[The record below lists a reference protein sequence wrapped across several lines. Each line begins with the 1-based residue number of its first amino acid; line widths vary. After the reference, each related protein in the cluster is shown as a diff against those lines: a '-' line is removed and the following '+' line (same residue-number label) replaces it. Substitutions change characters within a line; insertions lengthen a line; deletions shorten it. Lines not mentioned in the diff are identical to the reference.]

1 MRMAFGLV
9 SLLVTL
15 AIILLL
21 FKTYSA
27 PMLKRGKSATDDAR
41 QLAGRDENNAPV
53 TDAIKLDSRDRNG
66 QMVGAV
72 VTDITPGSA
81 IEMKYGLHKGDVIV
95 ELGQLM
101 VRGNMSSADEARDF
115 LLHSYQR
122 SDPVVVMRGKN
133 RLTLPLAPG
142 QQPEPAEPA
151 EPAADASATPDVDPF
166 DPGGGSQPAAAPAA
180 PAGDAAQASGDAQPQ
195 PPAPA
200 PTDTGKAKQ
209 RQPKGGLEGQLD
221 IIRNI
226 PGQ

>member
-21 FKTYSA
+21 FRTYSA
-27 PMLKRGKSATDDAR
+27 PMLKQGKSATEDAR

-53 TDAIKLDSRDRNG
+53 TDAIKLDSQDRNG
-66 QMVGAV
+66 QMYGAV
-72 VTDITPGSA
+72 VTDVTPGSA

-95 ELGQLM
+95 ELGQLA
-101 VRGNMSSADEARDF
+101 VRGNMSSADEAKDY
-115 LLHSYQR
+115 LLHAYQR
-122 SDPVVVMRGKN
+122 SEPLVVMRGKN

-142 QQPEPAEPA
+142 QQPEPSEPT
-151 EPAADASATPDVDPF
+151 ADTSTTPGFDPF
-166 DPGGGSQPAAAPAA
+166 DPSGGSQQAAAPA
-180 PAGDAAQASGDAQPQ
+180 PAAADAGQASADAQAQ
-195 PPAPA
+195 PPA
-200 PTDTGKAKQ
+200 DTGKAKQ